1 MSATVTPIDHAP
13 GAHRHAERTA
23 LLGMV
28 VFIASWAML
37 FAMLFLS
44 YLLLRTRA
52 TAWPPP
58 ELPRLPRLLP
68 AIATVLLGCSSAAV
82 HRGAARGH
90 GLGLGLGALLGAGF
104 LALQT
109 VVWRQMYLAGLHVG
123 AGAYASVFY
132 GLTAFHALHVLVG
145 LGALAWL
152 SARPRRAAA
161 RLWAIYWHMVGVIW
175 AVMFT
180 LVYLP

>member
-1 MSATVTPIDHAP
+1 
-13 GAHRHAERTA
+13 
-23 LLGMV
+23 MV

-68 AIATVLLGCSSAAV
+68 AIATMLLAGSSAAV
-82 HRGAARGH
+82 HRGTRGA
-90 GLGLGLGALLGAGF
+90 LALGALLGAGF
-104 LALQT
+104 LALQS
-109 VVWRQMYLAGLHVG
+109 VVWRQMYLAGLHLG

-145 LGALAWL
+145 LGALTWL
-152 SARPRRAAA
+152 SVRPRRAAA

-180 LVYLP
+180 LVYLL